1 MKIKEK
7 IIKREFSKFDIE
19 ILIKDFNK
27 LKVNNK
33 TDKMKTLD
41 EKYFEKTLKK
51 NLLHEI
57 TICVFDKNAPI
68 HEFSNRHENNK
79 QNPWIKDDILNSIKQ
94 KKYFFTKM
102 FINEKSVLL

>member
-27 LKVNNK
+27 LKINNK

-51 NLLHEI
+51 NLLPEI
-57 TICVFDKNAPI
+57 TICLFDKNAPI
-68 HEFSNRHENNK
+68 HEFSNRHENNE

-94 KKYFFTKM
+94 KNTF
-102 FINEKSVLL
+102 LLKCL

>member
-27 LKVNNK
+27 LKINNK

-41 EKYFEKTLKK
+41 EKYFEKSL
-51 NLLHEI
+51 
-57 TICVFDKNAPI
+57 
-68 HEFSNRHENNK
+68 
-79 QNPWIKDDILNSIKQ
+79 
-94 KKYFFTKM
+94 
-102 FINEKSVLL
+102 

>member
-27 LKVNNK
+27 LKINNK

-57 TICVFDKNAPI
+57 TMSF
-68 HEFSNRHENNK
+68 
-79 QNPWIKDDILNSIKQ
+79 
-94 KKYFFTKM
+94 
-102 FINEKSVLL
+102 